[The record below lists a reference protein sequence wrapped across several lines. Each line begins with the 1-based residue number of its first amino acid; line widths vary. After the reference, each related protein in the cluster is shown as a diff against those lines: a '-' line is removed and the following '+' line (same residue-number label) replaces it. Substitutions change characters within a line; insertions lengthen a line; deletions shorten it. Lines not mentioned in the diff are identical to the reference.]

1 MLVRDVAYGQIPRA
15 DRAEKHLLRRGA
27 GSSGSAGARTTP
39 RCSPTTTCSA
49 LELIEAAG
57 GSTAGFA
64 ADARA
69 ALTDAGDRA
78 SALNAYD
85 AAVRYFRVAL
95 ELLGEGDTRGPLL
108 LRLGK
113 ALALLGETDFEVIQE
128 AKDELLAAGDEEG
141 AADAETEA
149 VRRVLASR

>member
-1 MLVRDVAYGQIPRA
+1 M
-15 DRAEKHLLRRGA
+15 
-27 GSSGSAGARTTP
+27 GS
-39 RCSPTTTCSA
+39 
-49 LELIEAAG
+49 IE
-57 GSTAGFA
+57 GFA
-64 ADARA
+64 ADART

-113 ALALLGETDFEVIQE
+113 ALALLGEIDFEVLQE

-141 AADAETEA
+141 AADAETELCDEYWMRGRPRRA
-149 VRRVLASR
+149 RWSTSPRLGGWSSRFPPPRRRRV